1 MGEQEG
7 AGYLIK
13 ISLARFSAERGRV
26 SDIFLTRAVRIPRSV
41 LIHGNAVSDES
52 KITGWNQITY
62 SG

>member
-13 ISLARFSAERGRV
+13 ISLARFNAERGRA

-41 LIHGNAVSDES
+41 LIHGNTVSDES
-52 KITGWNQITY
+52 KITGWNQII
-62 SG
+62 